1 MRCGAGWSPRWLL
14 HEGIHGR
21 EHSDHL
27 NDRVPPGAHVHG
39 GAPVEGEPDL
49 GQQPLDVAAP
59 LKLLAHAVHLLPLPP
74 QHLNLPAQRAMHG
87 LGLPQLPPETLLLCL
102 KLLHRVE
109 DGPARAVQGLLGAQL
124 RLRQAAPHGVGR
136 APRRDA
142 APDRAVVP
150 PQLLPVGREPG
161 VEGGAARVRDGEHAR
176 LRHAHLRAAP
186 AREAEAPACEMEEL
200 RVPLPSALDLR
211 QSVRHRITDVAR
223 GDRTRR
229 GLHNPVHEQ
238 HPRGDCPTQ
247 GCACRQ
253 PGLYET
259 HGEAVRE
266 LDKYLYKAR
275 PGHQLSTFG
284 RDPNTRTGCHRLL
297 HGGRE
302 RGGQAA
308 PGCQRGIL
316 HVLHRHGEGRAGLP
330 LAGRLHARLRRS

>member
-124 RLRQAAPHGVGR
+124 RLRQAAP
-136 APRRDA
+136 
-142 APDRAVVP
+142 
-150 PQLLPVGREPG
+150 
-161 VEGGAARVRDGEHAR
+161 
-176 LRHAHLRAAP
+176 
-186 AREAEAPACEMEEL
+186 ACEMEEL

-284 RDPNTRTGCHRLL
+284 RDPKPALDATASSTADVNAAARLL
-297 HGGRE
+297 RAASAAYSTFCTATVKAALASPSLVACTRGSAGRDIMLFTLNTLGGARTLGSWE
-302 RGGQAA
+302 PPAPAGGAHPSPAPAWGPEARRGMGD
-308 PGCQRGIL
+308 PGTSPDARG
-316 HVLHRHGEGRAGLP
+316 RDAGL
-330 LAGRLHARLRRS
+330 